1 MTVFSLRAKSL
12 LKGAITLIFLF
23 LAACSQDSVVIFK
36 DYDEI
41 TEKGFFEKGW
51 IPVFLPK
58 DSTDIEL
65 SYNLDTNEHV
75 IRLTVPQETQTAA
88 FGPVFRMGCK
98 KGTDAFSEISKS
110 SLKKIDRHDLQ
121 EEVASCS
128 ASVWS
133 IENSWYLARLVN
145 DVYLWPHSQLID
157 SR

>member
-12 LKGAITLIFLF
+12 PKGEIILIFLF
-23 LAACSQDSVVIFK
+23 LAACSQDSVDVFK
-36 DYDEI
+36 NYDEI
-41 TEKGFFEKGW
+41 TKKGFFEKGW

-75 IRLTVPQETQTAA
+75 IRLTIPQKTQTTAV
-88 FGPVFRMGCK
+88 GLVSRMGCK
-98 KGTDAFSEISKS
+98 KSTDAFLKISKS